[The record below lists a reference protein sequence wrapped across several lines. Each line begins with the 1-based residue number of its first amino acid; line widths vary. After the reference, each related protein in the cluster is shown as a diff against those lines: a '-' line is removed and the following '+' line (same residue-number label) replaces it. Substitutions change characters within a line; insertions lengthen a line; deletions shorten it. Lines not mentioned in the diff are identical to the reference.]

1 MALPCQKHDIAW
13 LGSADRGTNR
23 GRAVMKDLEAAAST
37 RSGGEERGSD
47 RFRDAVRILTPRV
60 FVGDP
65 HQVRARCGL
74 PDRCTST
81 WVALPCSTGN
91 EQQASFGAAQLARH
105 RHRRRQ

>member
-1 MALPCQKHDIAW
+1 MALPCQKHDVAW
-13 LGSADRGTNR
+13 LGSADRGTDR

-37 RSGGEERGSD
+37 RSSGEERSPD
-47 RFRDAVRILTPRV
+47 RFCNEVRILTPRV

-74 PDRCTST
+74 PDRHTST
-81 WVALPCSTGN
+81 WVALTCSTGN
-91 EQQASFGAAQLARH
+91 QQQASFGAAQLARH